1 VISQNRGVLGCAPT
15 FIKALGEIMS
25 QKNKAIIRRSID
37 KIFNQGNLALADE
50 LYDPHYIFH
59 EANSP
64 DLHGPE
70 GLKELV
76 TIMRTAFPDM
86 KTTIDN
92 MIAEEN
98 QVVTHFRFTGT
109 HQGPFYGTNLSGDQ
123 LILSPTG
130 KQIATESV
138 LISRFADG
146 KIIEDWEIYDALGMR
161 RQLGDVPVRIQLAS
175 TNPPTTNPPTTPT
188 NTSLSKMEPTN

>member
-1 VISQNRGVLGCAPT
+1 
-15 FIKALGEIMS
+15 MS
-25 QKNKAIIRRSID
+25 QKNKAIIRRSIEE
-37 KIFNQGNLALADE
+37 IFNQGHLALADE
-50 LYDPHYIFH
+50 LYAPNYIFH
-59 EANSP
+59 ETNSP

-70 GLKELV
+70 GLKQLV

-86 KTTIDN
+86 QTTIDN

-109 HQGPFYGTNLSGDQ
+109 HQGPLYGTNLSGDQ

-130 KQIATESV
+130 KQITTESV

-175 TNPPTTNPPTTPT
+175 KAPPADQQPPTNKL
-188 NTSLSKMEPTN
+188 TS